1 MSKPAYKLLPSG
13 TLLVYLSGKKSAIFL
28 VFVEYG
34 DKFTGCFRI
43 KHESIDFVVVS
54 EASTI
59 QIRTSYGAI
68 QTIYH
73 HDFGVMETSVEDV
86 DICTFL
92 S

>member
-13 TLLVYLSGKKSAIFL
+13 TLLVNFSCKKSA
-28 VFVEYG
+28 VFFVFIEYG
-34 DKFTGCFRI
+34 NKFTGCFRI

-73 HDFGVMETSVEDV
+73 HDFGVMKTSVEDV
-86 DICTFL
+86 DVCAFL
-92 S
+92 P